1 MRFIVL
7 QCRSPGNKQL
17 INALQCWEDL
27 LEHLQMELDSSG
39 PQSAAQSAV
48 AARLFQRSFYSR
60 YIAPSSPFA
69 LGLSPLRRERV
80 ARELECGAGAAAPVT
95 RQAYVPVLEHCLK
108 TLMKPWLE
116 FLKSD
121 TIKFLK

>member
-1 MRFIVL
+1 M
-7 QCRSPGNKQL
+7 NT
-17 INALQCWEDL
+17 LQCWEDL
-27 LEHLQMELDSSG
+27 LEQLQLDFDHSLPME
-39 PQSAAQSAV
+39 SAARAAV

-69 LGLSPLRRERV
+69 LGLSPARRERI
-80 ARELECGAGAAAPVT
+80 ARELESGRRAEAANEVT
-95 RQAYVPVLEHCLK
+95 RQGFVPVLEHCLK
-108 TLMKPWLE
+108 VLMKPWLE